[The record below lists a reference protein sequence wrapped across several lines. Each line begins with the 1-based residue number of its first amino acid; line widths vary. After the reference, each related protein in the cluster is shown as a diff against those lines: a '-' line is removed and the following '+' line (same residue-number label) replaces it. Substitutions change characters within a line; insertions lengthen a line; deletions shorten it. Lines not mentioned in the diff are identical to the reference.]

1 MNIFLLILC
10 ICLFILCLILTLKI
24 IHAKVQMVKFKENII
39 QLKNEDYNK
48 KITVH
53 SFDKYIVNLANAL
66 NDYIIYQK
74 ELSKKYINDR
84 KQLKDIIAGISHD
97 FRTPLTAAMGYLQM
111 LQRSK
116 SLNEKDKKYLEI
128 TYRKLSYL
136 KTLCDDF
143 FELSVIEANDNK
155 IIVTK
160 INLNNLLSDIIL
172 EQYHW
177 ISERNIKTNFKI
189 FNEDIFINSN
199 EEYLKRIIYNL
210 FSNVQKYIK
219 SYLNFEC
226 KYKDNNIVI
235 TIENDVEDSLNID
248 AKEVFD
254 IFYRGKS
261 RNKDGA
267 GLGLFVVKSLCN
279 KLGYEIQAKCTNGKF
294 FITLIIHGKNISF

>member
-1 MNIFLLILC
+1 
-10 ICLFILCLILTLKI
+10 
-24 IHAKVQMVKFKENII
+24 
-39 QLKNEDYNK
+39 
-48 KITVH
+48 
-53 SFDKYIVNLANAL
+53 
-66 NDYIIYQK
+66 
-74 ELSKKYINDR
+74 
-84 KQLKDIIAGISHD
+84 
-97 FRTPLTAAMGYLQM
+97 M

-116 SLNEKDKKYLEI
+116 SLNEKAKKYLEI

-210 FSNVQKYIK
+210 FSNVQKYKK

-235 TIENDVEDSLNID
+235 TIGNDVEDSLNID

-267 GLGLFVVKSLCN
+267 GLGLFVLKSLCN

-294 FITLIIHGKNISF
+294 FITLIIHG